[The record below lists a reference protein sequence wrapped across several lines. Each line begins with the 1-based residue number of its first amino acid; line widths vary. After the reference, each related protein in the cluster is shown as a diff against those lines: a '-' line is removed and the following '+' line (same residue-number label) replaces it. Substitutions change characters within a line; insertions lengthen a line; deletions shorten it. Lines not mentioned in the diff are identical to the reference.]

1 MYRHTVYTWYV
12 TEVPMRE
19 PTFLIL
25 TALAAGA
32 QHGYDIMA
40 DV

>member
-1 MYRHTVYTWYV
+1 M

-25 TALAAGA
+25 MALAADA
-32 QHGYDIMA
+32 RHGYDIMA

>member
-1 MYRHTVYTWYV
+1 MA
-12 TEVPMRE
+12 EVPMPE

-25 TALAAGA
+25 MALAAGA